1 MLYADE
7 HDLGFDPTMT
17 VYTTLD
23 DGSQQYDVVVRLAD
37 GAHQTYRTKR
47 LLSNGGG
54 VYLHGRGTRVWE
66 AVRLENGMETGE
78 IVALKDSWV
87 DEYREREGAI
97 NVRVLGAPALISD
110 SVQLNETLIPVRAYG
125 DVHIA
130 GIPDRTRMNPDGR
143 LGVSLLA
150 TTSSDSLH
158 RSH

>member
-7 HDLGFDPTMT
+7 HDLGFDSTMS
-17 VYTTLD
+17 VYKTLD

-37 GAHQTYRTKR
+37 GTCQTYRTKQ

-66 AVRLENGMETGE
+66 AIRLKNGLETGE
-78 IVALKDSWV
+78 VVALKDSWV
-87 DEYREREGAI
+87 DEHREREGAI
-97 NVRVLGAPALISD
+97 NARVLGAMALTRD
-110 SVQLNETLIPVRAYG
+110 PVQLNETLIPVRAYG

-130 GIPDRTRMNPDGR
+130 GTPDRTRMNPDGR
-143 LGVSLLA
+143 LVDPLLA
-150 TTSSDSLH
+150 TTSPDSLH